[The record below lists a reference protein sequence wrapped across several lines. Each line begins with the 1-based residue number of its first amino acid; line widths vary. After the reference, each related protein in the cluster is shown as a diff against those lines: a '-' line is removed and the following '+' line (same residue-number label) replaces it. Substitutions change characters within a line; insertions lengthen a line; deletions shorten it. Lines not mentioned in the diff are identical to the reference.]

1 MNVTYDTTTDDLGD
15 IKQLTELRI
24 DNIHLKQDNT
34 DTFERDVVNIID
46 QCIPAKK
53 KAEELY
59 GDDSAVD
66 IGLDLHKNN
75 DDVIIAKFTSLTFKY
90 TIEYKLSTENFRLF
104 CYDTGV
110 LSKSKDMEYIVEL
123 GQEL

>member
-1 MNVTYDTTTDDLGD
+1 
-15 IKQLTELRI
+15 
-24 DNIHLKQDNT
+24 
-34 DTFERDVVNIID
+34 VNIID

-75 DDVIIAKFTSLTFKY
+75 DDVIITKFTSLTFKY